1 LRAEAKTTT
10 TTESFEDVD
19 EYLSRLNT
27 LLELMYA
34 ASELGGDSDLG
45 TRGLHQAP
53 AGRVRRSTAPRRHRR
68 SAMQRAKQVAR
79 KCCSGCSYEDIQS
92 LC

>member
-1 LRAEAKTTT
+1 VE
-10 TTESFEDVD
+10 
-19 EYLSRLNT
+19 EYLSRLNA

-34 ASELGGDSDLG
+34 ASELGDADMDASGRHRATL
-45 TRGLHQAP
+45 
-53 AGRVRRSTAPRRHRR
+53 GRVRRFAAPRRHRR

-79 KCCSGCSYEDIQS
+79 KCCTGCSYQDIQT